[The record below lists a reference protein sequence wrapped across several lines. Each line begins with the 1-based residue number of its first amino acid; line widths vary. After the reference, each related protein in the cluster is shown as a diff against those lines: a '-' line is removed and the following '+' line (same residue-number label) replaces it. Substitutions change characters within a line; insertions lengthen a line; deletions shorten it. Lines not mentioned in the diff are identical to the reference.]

1 MKYLALYRKYRPS
14 NFGDMVGQ
22 NKIITVINNAIM
34 ENRLSHAYLFSGPRG
49 TGKTT
54 TAKIIAKMVNCSNL
68 IDGNPCNTC
77 ENCLNNTSDIIEIDA
92 ASNNGVDEIRELRDK
107 INLVPSSGRYK
118 IYIIDE
124 VHMLTIQ
131 AFNALLKTLEEPPS
145 HIIFILATTEPN
157 KIPLTISSR
166 CQKFKFLRISE
177 DDIAKRLQYIA
188 NEESIEITMDAIYE
202 IAKIS
207 DGGLR
212 DAINLL
218 DELSVYKDGKITMDD
233 VDNVNGSIS
242 ILDIRN
248 FLSYL
253 INGEV
258 AKVVSFFGDLE
269 SNDKSVS
276 GFIDQL
282 IELFKDI
289 LLYKTCGR
297 LTNIG
302 DKNDVIIDYSENFDE
317 NSLFQLINEINDLKN
332 KIVNSSYINILC
344 CVTILKIMK
353 YLNDTDKLILN
364 QSEENNNEGNINFN
378 KNSLTNVGDVEE
390 TPKDR
395 MLINNS
401 ELNDSKLEK
410 LNLQNRDI
418 IINNCLAGASKQELI
433 IFSSRWMTVN
443 DFCADDKYR
452 LIAGLLSDVK
462 PVVVSQ
468 LEVMFSTKFDSIC
481 DRLNKNILLVSDLI
495 LKVYG
500 KRYDIVFL
508 LEKEWLDIRADY
520 IKKIK
525 TGYVFKPKTLLSE
538 NNNANS
544 EDLEKLISIVG
555 KDKIEIR

>member
-188 NEESIEITMDAIYE
+188 NEESIEITTDAIYE

-218 DELSVYKDGKITMDD
+218 DELSVYKDGKITLDD

-242 ILDIRN
+242 TLDIRN

-258 AKVVSFFGDLE
+258 AKVVSFFDDLE

-302 DKNDVIIDYSENFDE
+302 DKNDVIIDYSENFNE
-317 NSLFQLINEINDLKN
+317 NILFQLINEINDLKN

-353 YLNDTDKLILN
+353 YLNDKDKLILN

-378 KNSLTNVGDVEE
+378 KNSLTNVGDMEE

-401 ELNDSKLEK
+401 ELNDNKLEE

-418 IINNCLAGASKQELI
+418 IINNCLAGANKQELI
-433 IFSSRWMTVN
+433 SFSSRWITIN

-500 KRYDIVFL
+500 KRYDIIFL

-525 TGYVFKPKTLLSE
+525 TGYVFKPKTLLSG
-538 NNNANS
+538 NNDANS

-555 KDKIEIR
+555 KDKVEIR

>member
-242 ILDIRN
+242 TLDIRN

-258 AKVVSFFGDLE
+258 AKVVSFFDDLE

-302 DKNDVIIDYSENFDE
+302 DKNDVIIDYSEHFNE

-353 YLNDTDKLILN
+353 YLNGKDKLILN
-364 QSEENNNEGNINFN
+364 QSEENNNEGNINFS
-378 KNSLTNVGDVEE
+378 KNSLTNVVDVEE

-418 IINNCLAGASKQELI
+418 IINNCLAGANKQELI
-433 IFSSRWMTVN
+433 SFSSRWITIN

-538 NNNANS
+538 NNDANS

-555 KDKIEIR
+555 KDKVEIR

>member
-22 NKIITVINNAIM
+22 NKIIKVINNAIM
-34 ENRLSHAYLFSGPRG
+34 ENKLSHAYLFSGPRG

-68 IDGNPCNTC
+68 IDGNPCNNC

-145 HIIFILATTEPN
+145 HIVFILATTEPN

-188 NEESIEITMDAIYE
+188 NEESIEITTDAIYE

-242 ILDIRN
+242 TLDIRN

-253 INGEV
+253 INNEVGE
-258 AKVVSFFGDLE
+258 VVSFFDELE

-302 DKNDVIIDYSENFDE
+302 DKNDVIIDYSENFNE
-317 NSLFQLINEINDLKN
+317 NVLFQLINEINDLKN

-353 YLNDTDKLILN
+353 YLNNKDKVVLN
-364 QSEENNNEGNINFN
+364 KSEENNNESNLN
-378 KNSLTNVGDVEE
+378 KNSLKNVVDVDE
-390 TPKDR
+390 THKNIL
-395 MLINNS
+395 LINNS
-401 ELNDSKLEK
+401 ELNDNKLEEIDLRNK
-410 LNLQNRDI
+410 DI
-418 IINNCLAGASKQELI
+418 KINNCLAGANKQELI
-433 IFSSRWMTVN
+433 SFSSRWITIN
-443 DFCADDKYR
+443 EYCADDKYR

-468 LEVMFSTKFDSIC
+468 YEVMFSTKFDSIC
-481 DRLNKNILLVSDLI
+481 DRLNKNMILVSDLI

-500 KRYDIVFL
+500 KKYDIVFL
-508 LEKEWLDIRADY
+508 LEKEWLGIRADY
-520 IKKIK
+520 IEKIK
-525 TGYVFKPKTLLSE
+525 SGYVFKPKTLLFE
-538 NNNANS
+538 NNDANS
-544 EDLEKLISIVG
+544 EDLKKLISIVG
-555 KDKIEIR
+555 KDKVEIR

>member
-1 MKYLALYRKYRPS
+1 MKYLALYRKYRPV
-14 NFGDMVGQ
+14 NFDDMVGQ
-22 NKIITVINNAIM
+22 KKIITVINNAII
-34 ENRLSHAYLFSGPRG
+34 ENKLSHAYLFSGPRG

-68 IDGNPCNTC
+68 VNGNPCNNC
-77 ENCLNNTSDIIEIDA
+77 ENCLNNASDVIEIDA

-107 INLVPSSGRYK
+107 INLVPSSGKYK

-188 NEESIEITMDAIYE
+188 DKESIEITMDAIYE

-218 DELSVYKDGKITMDD
+218 DELSVYKEGKITIED
-233 VDNVNGSIS
+233 VDNVNGA
-242 ILDIRN
+242 ILTSDMRD
-248 FLSYL
+248 FLNHL
-253 INGEV
+253 INGEAAEIV
-258 AKVVSFFGDLE
+258 IFFENLE
-269 SNDKSVS
+269 SNDKSII
-276 GFIDQL
+276 GFVDQL

-289 LLYKTCGR
+289 LLYKTCGK

-302 DKNDVIIDYSENFDE
+302 DKNDVIIDYSESFNE
-317 NSLFQLINEINDLKN
+317 NILFQLINDINDLKN
-332 KIVNSSYINILC
+332 KISNSSYVNILC
-344 CVTILKIMK
+344 CVTILKIMRC
-353 YLNDTDKLILN
+353 L
-364 QSEENNNEGNINFN
+364 SENNLIVKNNLEIRADNGNNNLVNKEKDKVQTVVLESPNELFDGEIDEFSLKN
-378 KNSLTNVGDVEE
+378 KNI
-390 TPKDR
+390 K
-395 MLINNS
+395 
-401 ELNDSKLEK
+401 
-410 LNLQNRDI
+410 
-418 IINNCLAGASKQELI
+418 INNCLAGANKKELI
-433 IFSSRWMTVN
+433 SFSSHWLSIN

-468 LEVMFSTKFDSIC
+468 SEVMFSTKFNSIC

-500 KRYDIVFL
+500 KKYDIVFL
-508 LEKEWLDIRADY
+508 LETEWMDIRTDY

-525 TGYVFKPKTLLSE
+525 SGYVFKKKKLLLE
-538 NNNANS
+538 NNNESN
-544 EDLEKLISIVG
+544 EDLEKLISIIG
-555 KDKIEIR
+555 EDKVEIR

>member
-188 NEESIEITMDAIYE
+188 NEESIEITTDAIYE

-218 DELSVYKDGKITMDD
+218 DELSVYKDGKITLDD

-242 ILDIRN
+242 TLDIRN

-258 AKVVSFFGDLE
+258 AKVVSFFDDLE

-302 DKNDVIIDYSENFDE
+302 DKNDVIIDYSENFNE
-317 NSLFQLINEINDLKN
+317 NILFQLINEINDLKN
-332 KIVNSSYINILC
+332 KIVNSSYVNILC

-353 YLNDTDKLILN
+353 YFNDKDKLILN

-378 KNSLTNVGDVEE
+378 KNSLTNVGDMEE
-390 TPKDR
+390 TPKDK

-418 IINNCLAGASKQELI
+418 IINNCLAGANKQELI
-433 IFSSRWMTVN
+433 SFSSRWITIN

-508 LEKEWLDIRADY
+508 LEKEWLDIRTDY

-538 NNNANS
+538 NNDANS

-555 KDKIEIR
+555 KDKVEIR

>member
-218 DELSVYKDGKITMDD
+218 DELSVYKEGKITMDD

-242 ILDIRN
+242 TLDIRN

-258 AKVVSFFGDLE
+258 AKVVSFFDDLE

-302 DKNDVIIDYSENFDE
+302 DKNDVIIDYSEHFNE

-353 YLNDTDKLILN
+353 YLNGKDKLILN

-418 IINNCLAGASKQELI
+418 IINNCLAGANKQELI
-433 IFSSRWMTVN
+433 SFSSRWITIN

-538 NNNANS
+538 NNDANS

>member
-258 AKVVSFFGDLE
+258 AKVVSFFDDLE

-353 YLNDTDKLILN
+353 YLNDKDKLILK

-418 IINNCLAGASKQELI
+418 IINNCLAGANKQELI
-433 IFSSRWMTVN
+433 SFSSRWITIN

-538 NNNANS
+538 NNDANS